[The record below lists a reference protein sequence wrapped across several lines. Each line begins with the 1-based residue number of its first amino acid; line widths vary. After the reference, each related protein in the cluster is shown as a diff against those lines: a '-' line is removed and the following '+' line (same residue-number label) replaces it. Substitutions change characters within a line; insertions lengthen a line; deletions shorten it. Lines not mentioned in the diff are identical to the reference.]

1 MATEIQ
7 DIWNEFYNELK
18 SYVTKIIHN
27 EMDTDDIMQEVF
39 VKVIHNIDKI
49 KKSTNL
55 QQYLYAIVRNT
66 LFDYQRK
73 YSQSSDCYIPET
85 LENEEYQSLNPIISD
100 RLKTFIDMLP
110 EKYRE
115 ALIYSEIRGLSQKA
129 LAAKLNISYSGAKS
143 RVQRGREKLKEQLLA
158 CCAFEHDK
166 YGNIMDVEKK

>member
-18 SYVTKIIHN
+18 SYVTRIIHN

-85 LENEEYQSLNPIISD
+85 LENEEYQSLNPIIQTD
-100 RLKTFIDMLP
+100 
-110 EKYRE
+110 
-115 ALIYSEIRGLSQKA
+115 
-129 LAAKLNISYSGAKS
+129 
-143 RVQRGREKLKEQLLA
+143 
-158 CCAFEHDK
+158 
-166 YGNIMDVEKK
+166 